1 MYSNSSDAERDAAEG
16 TTLAALVALYV
27 LVSVIGIIGNVSL
40 MAALASGGASRLRT
54 PQMLSACAA
63 DFLVCA
69 ASAPLAATRAA
80 RIDELPCQV
89 TYYIELGHGRQAWPW
104 SPSLAMVAKLGH
116 GRQAWPWSPSLAMVA
131 KLGHG
136 RQAWPWSP
144 SLAMVAKLGHG
155 RQAWPWSPNLA
166 VVAKLGHGRQAWP
179 WSPSLAVV
187 AKLGH
192 GRQAWPWSPSL
203 AVVAKLGH
211 GRQAWPWSPSLA
223 SNHITIIY
231 YFLNLSL
238 CPQSFPV
245 AASTLSLV
253 AIAADRCGA
262 VRRGGTSLCARPHL
276 AVVRLCAAA
285 FTTTCVSCPPLAAAH
300 ALVTYCFPVLAV
312 AKCHWA
318 VRVKLTALSLT
329 ARAAHGELPLP
340 VPLMR
345 RPTHVIIVAG
355 VGPRERRDA
364 VDVGDVRSKKKLQPS
379 LLGPQP
385 QTSTLR
391 SRRRLGNVLMGIAA
405 IFAVCW
411 CPHAA
416 IVIASAF
423 GLHVPFLLA
432 HFALLLGYAH
442 SALNAVAYWVLNRHA
457 LTSACAAWRL
467 PQLRV
472 REERPSS
479 TNEAALGAF
488 HPRLARPAPSPRP
501 PPSSFLY

>member
-1 MYSNSSDAERDAAEG
+1 MYNNISDDSGADAGAGAGSG
-16 TTLAALVALYV
+16 TDEARAHTAAALITLYT
-27 LVSVIGIIGNVSL
+27 LVSAIGIIGNVSL

-54 PQMLSACAA
+54 PQLLSACAA

-69 ASAPLAATRAA
+69 ASAPLAATRVA
-80 RIDELPCQV
+80 RIHHLPCYV
-89 TYYIELGHGRQAWPW
+89 IFYIE
-104 SPSLAMVAKLGH
+104 
-116 GRQAWPWSPSLAMVA
+116 
-131 KLGHG
+131 
-136 RQAWPWSP
+136 
-144 SLAMVAKLGHG
+144 
-155 RQAWPWSPNLA
+155 
-166 VVAKLGHGRQAWP
+166 
-179 WSPSLAVV
+179 
-187 AKLGH
+187 
-192 GRQAWPWSPSL
+192 
-203 AVVAKLGH
+203 
-211 GRQAWPWSPSLA
+211 
-223 SNHITIIY
+223 
-231 YFLNLSL
+231 
-238 CPQSFPV
+238 SFPV

-262 VRRGGTSLCARPHL
+262 VRRGRGSLCERPSL
-276 AVVRLCAAA
+276 AVVAVWVTALVLGGTAV
-285 FTTTCVSCPPLAAAH
+285 TTLCVSCPPLAAVH
-300 ALVTYCFPVLAV
+300 ALLTYCFPVVAV
-312 AKCHWA
+312 ARCHWT

-364 VDVGDVRSKKKLQPS
+364 VDVGDVRAKKLQPS

-391 SRRRLGNVLMGIAA
+391 SRRRLGNVLMCIAA

-411 CPHAA
+411 CPHAT
-416 IVIASAF
+416 IVICSAF
-423 GLHVPFLLA
+423 GLHAPLLLKQY
-432 HFALLLGYAH
+432 ALLLGYAH
-442 SALNAVAYWVLNRHA
+442 SAINAVAYWVLNRHA

-467 PQLRV
+467 PQIRV

>member
-1 MYSNSSDAERDAAEG
+1 MFGNGSYEAAGAEG
-16 TTLAALVALYV
+16 AAGGEAHALAALVALYAI
-27 LVSVIGIIGNVSL
+27 VSVIGIIGNVSL
-40 MAALASGGASRLRT
+40 MAALASGGAARLRT
-54 PQMLSACAA
+54 PQLLSSCAA
-63 DFLVCA
+63 DLLVCA

-80 RIDELPCQV
+80 RVQHLPCHF
-89 TYYIELGHGRQAWPW
+89 TYYIE
-104 SPSLAMVAKLGH
+104 
-116 GRQAWPWSPSLAMVA
+116 
-131 KLGHG
+131 
-136 RQAWPWSP
+136 
-144 SLAMVAKLGHG
+144 
-155 RQAWPWSPNLA
+155 
-166 VVAKLGHGRQAWP
+166 
-179 WSPSLAVV
+179 
-187 AKLGH
+187 
-192 GRQAWPWSPSL
+192 
-203 AVVAKLGH
+203 
-211 GRQAWPWSPSLA
+211 
-223 SNHITIIY
+223 
-231 YFLNLSL
+231 
-238 CPQSFPV
+238 SFPV

-262 VRRGGTSLCARPHL
+262 VRRGRGSNMCASPPV
-276 AVVRLCAAA
+276 AVVFVWLLAFILGAAPVI
-285 FTTTCVSCPPLAAAH
+285 TTCIPCPPLAAAH
-300 ALVTYCFPVLAV
+300 ALVTYCLPVIV
-312 AKCHWA
+312 VTRCHWT

-391 SRRRLGNVLMGIAA
+391 SRRRLGNVLVGIAA
-405 IFAVCW
+405 IFAACW

-416 IVIASAF
+416 IVISGAF
-423 GLHVPFLLA
+423 GLHAPLVVMQY
-432 HFALLLGYAH
+432 ALLLGYAH

>member
-1 MYSNSSDAERDAAEG
+1 MYSNSSDADRDAAEE

-27 LVSVIGIIGNVSL
+27 LVSIIGIIGNVSL

-89 TYYIELGHGRQAWPW
+89 TYYIE
-104 SPSLAMVAKLGH
+104 
-116 GRQAWPWSPSLAMVA
+116 
-131 KLGHG
+131 
-136 RQAWPWSP
+136 
-144 SLAMVAKLGHG
+144 
-155 RQAWPWSPNLA
+155 
-166 VVAKLGHGRQAWP
+166 
-179 WSPSLAVV
+179 
-187 AKLGH
+187 
-192 GRQAWPWSPSL
+192 
-203 AVVAKLGH
+203 
-211 GRQAWPWSPSLA
+211 
-223 SNHITIIY
+223 
-231 YFLNLSL
+231 
-238 CPQSFPV
+238 SFPV

-276 AVVRLCAAA
+276 AVIAVWIIALLLSAAA

-405 IFAVCW
+405 IFAMCW

>member
-1 MYSNSSDAERDAAEG
+1 MFTNSSDEVGDEARVHAV
-16 TTLAALVALYV
+16 AALVALYV
-27 LVSVIGIIGNVSL
+27 LVSAIGIIGNVSL
-40 MAALASGGASRLRT
+40 MAALASGGAARLRT
-54 PQMLSACAA
+54 PQLLSACAA

-69 ASAPLAATRAA
+69 ASAPIAATRVA
-80 RIDELPCQV
+80 RIHHLPCHV
-89 TYYIELGHGRQAWPW
+89 TFYIE
-104 SPSLAMVAKLGH
+104 
-116 GRQAWPWSPSLAMVA
+116 
-131 KLGHG
+131 
-136 RQAWPWSP
+136 
-144 SLAMVAKLGHG
+144 
-155 RQAWPWSPNLA
+155 
-166 VVAKLGHGRQAWP
+166 
-179 WSPSLAVV
+179 
-187 AKLGH
+187 
-192 GRQAWPWSPSL
+192 
-203 AVVAKLGH
+203 
-211 GRQAWPWSPSLA
+211 
-223 SNHITIIY
+223 
-231 YFLNLSL
+231 
-238 CPQSFPV
+238 SFPV

-262 VRRGGTSLCARPHL
+262 MRRGQGCCAKPSLVVVVVWISAFVL
-276 AVVRLCAAA
+276 GATAV
-285 FTTTCVSCPPLAAAH
+285 TTTCVSCPPLAAAH
-300 ALVTYCFPVLAV
+300 ALVTYCFPVAV
-312 AKCHWA
+312 VARSHWA

-364 VDVGDVRSKKKLQPS
+364 VDVGDVRKKKLQPS

-385 QTSTLR
+385 QTSTLH
-391 SRRRLGNVLMGIAA
+391 SRRRLGNVLLGIAA

-411 CPHAA
+411 CPHAT
-416 IVIASAF
+416 IVICSAF
-423 GLHVPFLLA
+423 GLHAPLVLRQY
-432 HFALLLGYAH
+432 ALLLGYAH

>member
-1 MYSNSSDAERDAAEG
+1 MSYGNASDDAQTDEA
-16 TTLAALVALYV
+16 THAHALATLLAMYV
-27 LVSVIGIIGNVSL
+27 LVSLIGIIGNVSL
-40 MAALASGGASRLRT
+40 MAALASGGAARLRT

-80 RIDELPCQV
+80 TVETLPCHV
-89 TYYIELGHGRQAWPW
+89 TYYIE
-104 SPSLAMVAKLGH
+104 
-116 GRQAWPWSPSLAMVA
+116 
-131 KLGHG
+131 
-136 RQAWPWSP
+136 
-144 SLAMVAKLGHG
+144 
-155 RQAWPWSPNLA
+155 
-166 VVAKLGHGRQAWP
+166 
-179 WSPSLAVV
+179 
-187 AKLGH
+187 
-192 GRQAWPWSPSL
+192 
-203 AVVAKLGH
+203 
-211 GRQAWPWSPSLA
+211 
-223 SNHITIIY
+223 T
-231 YFLNLSL
+231 
-238 CPQSFPV
+238 FPV

-262 VRRGGTSLCARPHL
+262 VHRGRGTTLCSRPFL
-276 AVVRLCAAA
+276 AVAAVWSMALLLGAAA
-285 FTTTCVSCPPLAAAH
+285 FTTTCITCPPLAAVH
-300 ALVTYCFPVLAV
+300 AVVAFCFPVIAV
-312 AKCHWA
+312 ARCHWS

-364 VDVGDVRSKKKLQPS
+364 VDVGDARSKKKLQPS

-391 SRRRLGNVLMGIAA
+391 SRRRLGNVLMGIAG
-405 IFAVCW
+405 IFAMCW

-416 IVIASAF
+416 IVICGSF
-423 GLHVPFLLA
+423 GIHVPEMVG
-432 HFALLLGYAH
+432 HYALLLGYAH

-457 LTSACAAWRL
+457 LTSACTAWHL

>member
-1 MYSNSSDAERDAAEG
+1 MYSNDTDEALGPDGGDDTYAQA
-16 TTLAALVALYV
+16 LAALVVLYV
-27 LVSVIGIIGNVSL
+27 LVSLIGIIGNVSL

-54 PQMLSACAA
+54 PQMLSVCAA

-80 RIDELPCQV
+80 RTDELPCHV
-89 TYYIELGHGRQAWPW
+89 TYYIE
-104 SPSLAMVAKLGH
+104 
-116 GRQAWPWSPSLAMVA
+116 
-131 KLGHG
+131 
-136 RQAWPWSP
+136 
-144 SLAMVAKLGHG
+144 
-155 RQAWPWSPNLA
+155 
-166 VVAKLGHGRQAWP
+166 
-179 WSPSLAVV
+179 
-187 AKLGH
+187 
-192 GRQAWPWSPSL
+192 
-203 AVVAKLGH
+203 
-211 GRQAWPWSPSLA
+211 
-223 SNHITIIY
+223 
-231 YFLNLSL
+231 
-238 CPQSFPV
+238 SFPV

-262 VRRGGTSLCARPHL
+262 VRRGGSSLCARPLL
-276 AVVRLCAAA
+276 AVVAVWLMALLLSAAI
-285 FTTTCVSCPPLAAAH
+285 FTTTCISCPPLAVAH
-300 ALVTYCFPVLAV
+300 ALVAYCFPVIAV
-312 AKCHWA
+312 ARCHWA

-364 VDVGDVRSKKKLQPS
+364 VDVGDVRAKKKLQPS

-416 IVIASAF
+416 LVISSAF
-423 GLHVPFLLA
+423 GLHVPLLIG

>member
-1 MYSNSSDAERDAAEG
+1 MYGNASAAAAGVRGAAGED
-16 TTLAALVALYV
+16 THALAALLALYI

-54 PQMLSACAA
+54 PQLLSACAA
-63 DFLVCA
+63 DLLVCA

-80 RIDELPCQV
+80 RIHQLPCHI
-89 TYYIELGHGRQAWPW
+89 TFYIE
-104 SPSLAMVAKLGH
+104 SL
-116 GRQAWPWSPSLAMVA
+116 
-131 KLGHG
+131 
-136 RQAWPWSP
+136 
-144 SLAMVAKLGHG
+144 
-155 RQAWPWSPNLA
+155 
-166 VVAKLGHGRQAWP
+166 
-179 WSPSLAVV
+179 
-187 AKLGH
+187 
-192 GRQAWPWSPSL
+192 
-203 AVVAKLGH
+203 
-211 GRQAWPWSPSLA
+211 
-223 SNHITIIY
+223 
-231 YFLNLSL
+231 
-238 CPQSFPV
+238 PV

-253 AIAADRCGA
+253 AIAVDRCGA
-262 VRRGGTSLCARPHL
+262 VRRGRGTSWCARPPIAVL
-276 AVVRLCAAA
+276 AVWASAFLLGAAA
-285 FTTTCVSCPPLAAAH
+285 VVTTCVSCPPLAAAH
-300 ALVTYCFPVLAV
+300 ALLTYCVPVAV
-312 AKCHWA
+312 VTRCHWT

-364 VDVGDVRSKKKLQPS
+364 VDVGDARAKKKLQPS

-391 SRRRLGNVLMGIAA
+391 SRRRLGNVLIGIAA
-405 IFAVCW
+405 VFAVCW

-416 IVIASAF
+416 LVISRAF
-423 GLHVPFLLA
+423 GLDAPLVLVQYT
-432 HFALLLGYAH
+432 LLLGYAH

>member
-1 MYSNSSDAERDAAEG
+1 MFGNGSSEAAGAGQGGEAHA
-16 TTLAALVALYV
+16 LAALVALYV
-27 LVSVIGIIGNVSL
+27 LVSVIGIVGNVSL
-40 MAALASGGASRLRT
+40 MAALASGGAARLRT
-54 PQMLSACAA
+54 PQLLSACAA
-63 DFLVCA
+63 DLLVCA

-80 RIDELPCQV
+80 RVHHLPCHV
-89 TYYIELGHGRQAWPW
+89 TYYIE
-104 SPSLAMVAKLGH
+104 
-116 GRQAWPWSPSLAMVA
+116 
-131 KLGHG
+131 
-136 RQAWPWSP
+136 
-144 SLAMVAKLGHG
+144 
-155 RQAWPWSPNLA
+155 
-166 VVAKLGHGRQAWP
+166 
-179 WSPSLAVV
+179 
-187 AKLGH
+187 
-192 GRQAWPWSPSL
+192 
-203 AVVAKLGH
+203 
-211 GRQAWPWSPSLA
+211 
-223 SNHITIIY
+223 
-231 YFLNLSL
+231 
-238 CPQSFPV
+238 SFPV

-262 VRRGGTSLCARPHL
+262 VRRGRGSSMLARPSI
-276 AVVRLCAAA
+276 AVGVVWLLA
-285 FTTTCVSCPPLAAAH
+285 FTLGATAVITTCMSFPPLAAAH
-300 ALVTYCFPVLAV
+300 ALVTYCFPVLVV
-312 AKCHWA
+312 ARCHWA

-364 VDVGDVRSKKKLQPS
+364 VDVGDVRRKKLQPS

-391 SRRRLGNVLMGIAA
+391 SRRRLGNVLVGIAA

-423 GLHVPFLLA
+423 GLHAPLVVTQY
-432 HFALLLGYAH
+432 ALLLGYAH

>member
-1 MYSNSSDAERDAAEG
+1 MYNISDDGGADAGTGAEETRAH
-16 TTLAALVALYV
+16 TVAALIALYI
-27 LVSVIGIIGNVSL
+27 LVSAIGIIGNVSL

-54 PQMLSACAA
+54 PQLLSACAA

-69 ASAPLAATRAA
+69 ASAPLAATRVAK
-80 RIDELPCQV
+80 IHHLPCHV
-89 TYYIELGHGRQAWPW
+89 VFYIE
-104 SPSLAMVAKLGH
+104 
-116 GRQAWPWSPSLAMVA
+116 
-131 KLGHG
+131 
-136 RQAWPWSP
+136 
-144 SLAMVAKLGHG
+144 
-155 RQAWPWSPNLA
+155 
-166 VVAKLGHGRQAWP
+166 
-179 WSPSLAVV
+179 
-187 AKLGH
+187 
-192 GRQAWPWSPSL
+192 
-203 AVVAKLGH
+203 
-211 GRQAWPWSPSLA
+211 
-223 SNHITIIY
+223 
-231 YFLNLSL
+231 
-238 CPQSFPV
+238 SFPV

-262 VRRGGTSLCARPHL
+262 VRRGNGSLCARPSL
-276 AVVRLCAAA
+276 AVVAVWITALVLGATAV
-285 FTTTCVSCPPLAAAH
+285 TTMCVSCPPLAAVH
-300 ALVTYCFPVLAV
+300 ALLTYCFPVIAV
-312 AKCHWA
+312 ARCHWA

-405 IFAVCW
+405 VFALCW

-416 IVIASAF
+416 IVICSAF
-423 GLHVPFLLA
+423 GLHAPLLLRQY
-432 HFALLLGYAH
+432 ALLFGYAH

-467 PQLRV
+467 PQIRV

>member
-1 MYSNSSDAERDAAEG
+1 MRTSAQNHAPAATQPPQQSRDSNAIATLLSQRCCVMYSNSSDAERDAAEE

-69 ASAPLAATRAA
+69 ASAPLAASRAA
-80 RIDELPCQV
+80 RVDELPCQV
-89 TYYIELGHGRQAWPW
+89 TYYIE
-104 SPSLAMVAKLGH
+104 
-116 GRQAWPWSPSLAMVA
+116 
-131 KLGHG
+131 
-136 RQAWPWSP
+136 
-144 SLAMVAKLGHG
+144 
-155 RQAWPWSPNLA
+155 
-166 VVAKLGHGRQAWP
+166 
-179 WSPSLAVV
+179 
-187 AKLGH
+187 
-192 GRQAWPWSPSL
+192 
-203 AVVAKLGH
+203 
-211 GRQAWPWSPSLA
+211 
-223 SNHITIIY
+223 
-231 YFLNLSL
+231 
-238 CPQSFPV
+238 SFPV

-276 AVVRLCAAA
+276 AIVAVWIIALLLSAAA

-300 ALVTYCFPVLAV
+300 ALLTYCFPVMAV

-364 VDVGDVRSKKKLQPS
+364 VDVGDVRRKKLQPS

-423 GLHVPFLLA
+423 GLHVPVLLA